1 MNGLLD
7 SMEVLLTIVLAFGI
21 GIGAGYAVISGI
33 LYAFRPRVRVP
44 ATQAVPLETIGAA
57 RQ

>member
-1 MNGLLD
+1 MSGLLE

-21 GIGAGYAVISGI
+21 GIGSGYAVISGI
-33 LYAFRPRVRVP
+33 LYAFRPRVAAP
-44 ATQAVPLETIGAA
+44 QPIPLETVGVT

>member
-7 SMEVLLTIVLAFGI
+7 SMEVLLTIVLAFGF
-21 GIGAGYAVISGI
+21 GIGTGYAVISGI
-33 LYAFRPRVRVP
+33 LYAFRPRVRVAP
-44 ATQAVPLETIGAA
+44 QTVPLETVGAA